1 MINNIAIR
9 QEKVTTF
16 VSVFLNKKRLV
27 ELIFIQS
34 VQNYLKVLA
43 NYIKLDKL

>member
-1 MINNIAIR
+1 MINNIAIK

-27 ELIFIQS
+27 ENSYSYNLFKII
-34 VQNYLKVLA
+34 
-43 NYIKLDKL
+43 